1 MRAMVLKAFGGPENV
16 NLARLETPRPAP
28 GEVLVRL
35 QAASVNPVDV
45 RIRNGL
51 PIGPALPAVLGAD
64 LAGTVEAIGEGVTDL
79 VPGDEV
85 YGCAGGVKGLGG
97 TFAEY
102 IAADARLL
110 APKPK
115 NLSMIEAAALPLVS
129 ITAWNCMTRTDV
141 CASDHVL
148 VHGGCGGVGHIAI
161 QLAKARGA
169 RVAATVSSTEKAA
182 LARKLGADDTILYP
196 REPVQDYVH
205 RLTAGHGF
213 DVVVD
218 TVGGSSLDHSLQAA
232 APLGRVVATA
242 ARSTHDLSPM
252 HGKALSLHVVFML
265 IPLLSGIGR
274 EEHGRIL
281 RELATLVENG
291 SVRPLID
298 PERFTLDRLPDAF
311 RRLESG
317 QALGKVVVEIAGHF
331 DA

>member
-1 MRAMVLKAFGGPENV
+1 M
-16 NLARLETPRPAP
+16 
-28 GEVLVRL
+28 
-35 QAASVNPVDV
+35 NPVDV

-64 LAGTVEAIGEGVTDL
+64 LAGTVEAIGEGVTEL
-79 VPGDEV
+79 MPGDQV

-102 IAADARLL
+102 VAADARLL

-115 NLSMIEAAALPLVS
+115 TLSMGEAAALPLVS
-129 ITAWNCMTRTDV
+129 ITAWNCMARADV
-141 CASDHVL
+141 CAADHIL

-182 LARKLGADDTILYP
+182 LARELGADDTILYP
-196 REPVQDYVH
+196 CESVEDYVQ
-205 RLTAGHGF
+205 RLTAGQGF

-218 TVGGSSLDHSLQAA
+218 TVGGSSLDHSLRAA

-252 HGKALSLHVVFML
+252 HAKALSLHVVFML
-265 IPLLSGIGR
+265 IPMLSGIGR

-281 RELATLVENG
+281 RQLATLVEDG
-291 SVRPLID
+291 KVRPLID
-298 PERFTLDRLPDAF
+298 PERFPLDRLPDAF

-317 QALGKVVVEIAGHF
+317 QALGKVVVEVTGHF